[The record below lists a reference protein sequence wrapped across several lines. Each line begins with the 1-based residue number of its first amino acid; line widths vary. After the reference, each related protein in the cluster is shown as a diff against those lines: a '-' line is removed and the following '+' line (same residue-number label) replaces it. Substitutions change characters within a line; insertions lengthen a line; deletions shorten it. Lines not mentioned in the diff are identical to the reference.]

1 MLDELQAHTT
11 NAFMAM
17 FRARGKRQYEAH
29 HERAAHVA
37 AFYRDLFKRSRV
49 NK

>member
-1 MLDELQAHTT
+1 MKDQLQNHTL
-11 NAFMAM
+11 NAFLAM
-17 FRARGKRQYEAH
+17 FRARGERQDDSTH
-29 HERAAHVA
+29 QNAAHVA